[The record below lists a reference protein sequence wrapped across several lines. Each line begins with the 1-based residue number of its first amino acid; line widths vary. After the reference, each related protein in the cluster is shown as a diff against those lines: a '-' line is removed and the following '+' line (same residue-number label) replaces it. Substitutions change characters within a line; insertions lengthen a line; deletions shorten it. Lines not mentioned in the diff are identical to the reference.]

1 MKNFELFIG
10 SLGNGL
16 TVCNKAVTE
25 HGDYKQIAHISNG
38 GKIKWYIPVT
48 SIPGPALLR
57 IEHTADAMRQN
68 AKQSIER
75 DFAADRA
82 RTYYRILNELPTPV
96 FMSFIRETNGADDE
110 TKVEKLTD
118 LYLEY
123 A

>member
-1 MKNFELFIG
+1 MGKFELFMG
-10 SLGNGL
+10 CLGNGL

-57 IEHTADAMRQN
+57 IEHTADAMYQN
-68 AKQSIER
+68 AKQAIER
-75 DFAADRA
+75 DLAADRA
-82 RTYYRILNELPTPV
+82 RTYYRILNGLPTPA
-96 FMSFIRETNGADDE
+96 FMAFMKDTKGADDE
-110 TKVEKLTD
+110 TKLEKLTA

>member
-1 MKNFELFIG
+1 MKNFELFMG
-10 SLGNGL
+10 ELGNGL

-38 GKIKWYIPVT
+38 GKIKWYVPVT

-57 IEHTADAMRQN
+57 IEHTADAMYQN
-68 AKQSIER
+68 ARQAIER
-75 DFAADRA
+75 DFSADLA
-82 RTYYRILNELPTPV
+82 RTYYRLLNALPTSAFRS
-96 FMSFIRETNGADDE
+96 FMRDAKNADDE
-110 TKVEKLTD
+110 TKMAMLTA